1 MQIPKSRY
9 LYILAFLAVVGLLI
23 TAMIF
28 EYVMMLEPCPLCITQ
43 RITFIILG
51 LIALAAAIHNPTG
64 RSLRSYGILMIVF
77 AVVGVG
83 LATRQL
89 YLQGLPPE
97 HAPACMP
104 GIEYLVDILPMN
116 ELINIMFKGTGD
128 CAKVQWHFLGLTIPG
143 WTLITFIGYG
153 IFGVLELIRKQDVA
167 H

>member
-1 MQIPKSRY
+1 MQIPKSRH
-9 LYILAFLAVVGLLI
+9 LYILAFLVVVGLLT

-64 RSLRSYGILMIVF
+64 RSLRGYGMLMIAF
-77 AVVGVG
+77 AIVGVG

-89 YLQGLPPE
+89 YLQWLPPE
-97 HAPACMP
+97 HAPACLP

-143 WTLITFIGYG
+143 WTLLTFIGYG
-153 IFGVLELIRKQDVA
+153 LFGVLELIRKHDVP